1 MRSTR
6 IVSAASA
13 ALSGALFATALLA
26 PAAQAGTRM
35 TIEFTDVRTFEGD
48 SSVTTS
54 LDECPTATTEDHRT
68 HTVFGPRHGV
78 FVGIRDF
85 QCGDGSGFV
94 VRVTARFNDEGSTGS
109 WSIVS
114 AYGSLAGLRGA
125 GSLVGTSTDAPGIID
140 HYTGWVTWH

>member
-1 MRSTR
+1 MRFTR
-6 IVSAASA
+6 VISAVSA
-13 ALSGALFATALLA
+13 ALSVALFATALLA
-26 PAAQAGTRM
+26 PAAQAGTR
-35 TIEFTDVRTFEGD
+35 TAIEFTDVRTFEGD

-54 LDECPTATTEDHRT
+54 LAECPTATAVDLRARA
-68 HTVFGPRHGV
+68 VFGPRHGV

-109 WSIVS
+109 WSIVRS
-114 AYGSLAGLRGA
+114 YGGLAGLRGA
-125 GSLVGTSTDAPGIID
+125 GKLVGTPTDAPGISD